1 MLQSIVEKPYPYLL
15 AQSGTSV
22 KDQLLYTP
30 ARWEDLEELSV
41 PSTLEDH
48 DFHDAAARMWSTMW
62 RYAGIQISCLIK
74 MIDSDRIIY
83 FPLHHKIFFTIALY
97 IVLNRFSTTY

>member
-48 DFHDAAARMWSTMW
+48 DFHDQLRLFTGDTPARQLECGQQCGGMLKYKS
-62 RYAGIQISCLIK
+62 
-74 MIDSDRIIY
+74 
-83 FPLHHKIFFTIALY
+83 
-97 IVLNRFSTTY
+97 IVLSK